1 MTSIALVYNTKH
13 ETSYDL
19 LLTLVDYI
27 RQQGASVFPCGDRPG
42 FVVTELE
49 QHSFV
54 GCDAA
59 VVLGGDGTML
69 SVARAVA
76 PYGIPLFGI
85 NMGRVGFLSAVER
98 SDAFQAIDDLLCGN
112 YTIEERLLLN
122 AQLNRDGQTVKT
134 CTAFNDIVVSG
145 GDMFRAVPLDLYID
159 EEKIN
164 SYNAD
169 GIIVS
174 TPTGSTGYSLSAGG
188 PIVMSALDVM
198 VITPVCPHTFFSRP
212 IIASANSKVMI
223 TNQYDSNMV
232 TLTADGQI
240 WLKLVYKDEI
250 IISQD
255 RDRVRLIHFGGDSY
269 FDRIKRKLYV

>member
-27 RQQGASVFPCGDRPG
+27 RQQGASVFLCGDRPG
-42 FVVTELE
+42 FMVTELE
-49 QHSFV
+49 QHSFA
-54 GCDAA
+54 GCDAV

-85 NMGRVGFLSAVER
+85 NMGRVGFLSSVER

-122 AQLNRDGQTVKT
+122 AQLNRDGQTIKT

-188 PIVMSALDVM
+188 PIVMGALDVM

-212 IIASANSKVMI
+212 IIASADSQVMI

-250 IISQD
+250 IISQA
-255 RDRVRLIHFGGDSY
+255 RDKVRLIHFGGDFY
-269 FDRIKRKLYV
+269 FDRIKSKLYV